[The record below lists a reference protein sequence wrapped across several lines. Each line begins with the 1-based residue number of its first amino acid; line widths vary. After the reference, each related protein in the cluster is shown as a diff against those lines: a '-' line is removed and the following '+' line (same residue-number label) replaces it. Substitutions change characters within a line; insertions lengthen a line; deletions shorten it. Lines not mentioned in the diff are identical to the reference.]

1 MMRYSISRFRYGPD
15 GGDGAGGEA
24 APIEAVVP
32 DAAPEPQ
39 GAFEDGDDLDI
50 VFVDGG
56 GPKKPATVEA
66 KTPSDEGLLAGLLAA
81 QAKQTDALTGGLAA
95 LGEGLKAQQR
105 PINVP
110 QQQVGESDDDFYKRI
125 EEEAYKPG
133 QFGKALQEAMGR
145 QMGPLVAGFQAEILD
160 TKKQLLVHDPELGT
174 YYKRFKNEVD
184 QRVAALPRNQLHGEI
199 YRQTLQAVMAEKGP
213 ELQAESIAEQ
223 VKKGIE
229 EGLKAAGVKKGVP
242 EPAMQALGGRSG
254 VQEAARSEARERLEF
269 TNRDVEI
276 MIAKGVILSRDDLK
290 KDSPYISG
298 IRAYA
303 RQKAARGGK

>member
-1 MMRYSISRFRYGPD
+1 MHQFSISRMLLPD
-15 GGDGAGGEA
+15 GGNDGGEA
-24 APIEAVVP
+24 PTIVD
-32 DAAPEPQ
+32 DAQPVAEPQ
-39 GAFEDGDDLDI
+39 EAFEDGDDLDI

-66 KTPSDEGLLAGLLAA
+66 KTPSPSEDALAALIAQQAKTSESIASGLAG
-81 QAKQTDALTGGLAA
+81 
-95 LGEGLKAQQR
+95 LGEGLKAQR

-110 QQQVGESDDDFYKRI
+110 QQQAGESDDEFYKRI

-145 QMGPLVAGFQAEILD
+145 QMGPLVAGFQSEILD
-160 TKKQLLVHDPELGT
+160 TKKQLLVHDPELGQ

-184 QRVAALPRNQLHGEI
+184 QRVASLPRNQLHGEI

-213 ELQAESIAEQ
+213 ELQAETVAEM

-229 EGLKAAGVKKGVP
+229 EGLKAAGIDPNGKKVP
-242 EPAMQALGGRSG
+242 APAMQSLGGRSG
-254 VQEAARSEARERLEF
+254 TVEAARTASKERLEF

-276 MIAKGVILSRDDLK
+276 MIGKGIILSREDIS

-303 RQKAARGGK
+303 RQKANRGGK